1 MLNRTKT
8 AASDALDARR
18 AIGAELRDQLR
29 EIPQSPIE
37 WKHFDAGVALRG
49 GSTVDLRLVHMSRAL
64 CTAPARS
71 AELRALW
78 NECVITGAFALRLA
92 PRIGGDPHASAMAG
106 LLHRLGDLL
115 TIRAIGAVE
124 YALRIRLEGASKAEL
139 CVEHGNVQLERA
151 VRAWQVPARAAAT
164 AAEWRRLSDF
174 PGVAADAT
182 AVYLA
187 RLFALEL
194 ISPEFCAP
202 GVLEHAAEEA
212 GVVPAALDDVR
223 RDGSV
228 RELLGGLLSTT
239 TP

>member
-18 AIGAELRDQLR
+18 AIGAEMREQLR
-29 EIPQSPIE
+29 EIPHSPFE
-37 WKHFDAGVALRG
+37 WHEFDPGSALSR
-49 GSTVDLRLVHMSRAL
+49 GSTVDLRLVHMSRLL

-71 AELRALW
+71 AELRVLW
-78 NECVITGAFALRLA
+78 NECVITAAFAWRLA
-92 PRIGGDPHASAMAG
+92 PRVGGDPRSSALAG

-124 YALRIRLEGASKAEL
+124 YALRMRLDGASKAEL
-139 CVEHGNVQLERA
+139 CVEHGTAQLERA
-151 VRAWQVPARAAAT
+151 VRAWQVPPRAAAT

-182 AVYLA
+182 TVYLA

-223 RDGSV
+223 RDPSV
-228 RELLGGLLSTT
+228 KELLGGLLSIT